1 MKYIYKL
8 IAAFLTIS
16 VSCTAQPGDHTH
28 DVNMLE
34 KEIERKGFDAAP
46 FSDTVTFVF
55 QKPNKR
61 LKLEEIRADWGK
73 VKTLFKGTDYT
84 INPFKGKVPEA
95 LAHEKHVRYLELAS
109 HKYMYIIGIK
119 GKRIS
124 SVSEV
129 KINVP
134 TDAPPH

>member
-1 MKYIYKL
+1 M
-8 IAAFLTIS
+8 
-16 VSCTAQPGDHTH
+16 SCQAQPSDHTQ

-34 KEIERKGFDAAP
+34 KEIERKGFNAAP

-55 QKPNKR
+55 KQKPNRR
-61 LKLEEIRADWGK
+61 LKPEEIRTDWGK
-73 VKTLFKGTDYT
+73 VKALFKGTDYT
-84 INPFKGKVPEA
+84 INPFKGIVPKEIA
-95 LAHEKHVRYLELAS
+95 REKHVRYLELAS
-109 HKYMYIIGIK
+109 HKYRYIIGIK
-119 GKRIS
+119 GQRIS